1 MASELVFNGIL
12 LLFTIYCFVII
23 GDLPDGTSTDTL
35 TASMYPRI
43 IIGLLIVLFVSN
55 MINIYKNKKEGETFK
70 IDFSIEKI
78 VKNKMFIGS
87 VLLLIYTFALD
98 YTGFIIS
105 SLVFFGAYSYLLGER
120 RVKILVLSSLVSVV
134 AIYVLFDGLL
144 GIMLPRGTGVF
155 RNFALFVESLI

>member
-43 IIGLLIVLFVSN
+43 IIGLLIVLFISN

-70 IDFSIEKI
+70 VDFSIEKI
-78 VKNKMFIGS
+78 VKNKIYFCFRLYWIYNKFTCILWCIFLFTWGKKS
-87 VLLLIYTFALD
+87 KDIDSLLLRQCN
-98 YTGFIIS
+98 
-105 SLVFFGAYSYLLGER
+105 SYLYSFWQF
-120 RVKILVLSSLVSVV
+120 V
-134 AIYVLFDGLL
+134 
-144 GIMLPRGTGVF
+144 
-155 RNFALFVESLI
+155 RNNAS